1 MDFLQNK
8 TVFQFRLIVILF
20 MLPSFSLWSAET
32 ILLKDG
38 ASIKGKVTGQNE
50 KIITIRMENGSV
62 QTLSKNGVLKVI
74 YKDVSE
80 EEAKRI
86 RKEEE
91 AKIRESKST
100 GDKKKIKKDTI
111 LSKSEIRNFRTRSRW
126 DLIWRSAVLPGWGHY
141 KINHKKI
148 GIFYGALFWGG
159 IVLTVLSTEEIERKK
174 SEYKDAALIGQISEN
189 LLIREAILNGKRS
202 EYKKSVDEY
211 ENIVIGTVLIYFIQL
226 THSYFTGVN
235 WEKEKIVA
243 PGGAI
248 LPKGIQLDSMRET
261 NFLNSKM
268 TDWRAE
274 VRYNWFF

>member
-1 MDFLQNK
+1 MDFLQNRMI
-8 TVFQFRLIVILF
+8 FPFRSIVILF
-20 MLPSFSLWSAET
+20 MFSSFSLWSAQT

-38 ASIKGKVTGQNE
+38 TSIKGKVTVQNE

-80 EEAKRI
+80 EEAKQI
-86 RKEEE
+86 RKKEE
-91 AKIRESKST
+91 AKTREFKST

-174 SEYKDAALIGQISEN
+174 SEYKDAALVGQISEN

-211 ENIVIGTVLIYFIQL
+211 ENIVTGTVLIYFIQL

-248 LPKGIQLDSMRET
+248 LRKGIQLDSMRET

>member
-1 MDFLQNK
+1 MDFLQNR
-8 TVFQFRLIVILF
+8 TIFPFRLIVILF
-20 MLPSFSLWSAET
+20 MFLSFPLWSAQT

-38 ASIKGKVTGQNE
+38 TSIKGKVTGQNE

-74 YKDVSE
+74 YKNVSE

-100 GDKKKIKKDTI
+100 GDKKRIKKDTI

-126 DLIWRSAVLPGWGHY
+126 DLVWRSSVLPGWGHY
-141 KINHKKI
+141 KVDRKKI
-148 GIFYGALFWGG
+148 GIFYGVLFWGG

>member
-1 MDFLQNK
+1 
-8 TVFQFRLIVILF
+8 
-20 MLPSFSLWSAET
+20 
-32 ILLKDG
+32 
-38 ASIKGKVTGQNE
+38 
-50 KIITIRMENGSV
+50 MENGSV

-91 AKIRESKST
+91 AKIRESKWT
-100 GDKKKIKKDTI
+100 GDKKIKKDTI

-126 DLIWRSAVLPGWGHY
+126 DLVWRSAVFPGWGHY
-141 KINHKKI
+141 TINRKKI

-189 LLIREAILNGKRS
+189 LLLREAILNGRRS
-202 EYKKSVDEY
+202 EYKKSLDEY

-235 WEKEKIVA
+235 WEKGKIVA
-243 PGGAI
+243 SGGAI
-248 LPKGIQLDSMRET
+248 LRKGIQLDSMRET